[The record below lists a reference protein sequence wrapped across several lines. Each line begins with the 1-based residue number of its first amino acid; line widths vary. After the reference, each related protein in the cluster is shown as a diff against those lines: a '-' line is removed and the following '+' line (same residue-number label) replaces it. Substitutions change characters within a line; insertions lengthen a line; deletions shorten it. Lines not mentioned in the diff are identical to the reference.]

1 MSNCIQTVKFD
12 QFDWIDICNPQ
23 EEELLGIAKSYS
35 LGYLQIR
42 DCLQTGHLPKLEKTE
57 HHEFL
62 LLRAFSAELTDRIT
76 NINELSNKVAFFYN
90 DKQVITIHRA
100 KFTFLKKPELRIQE
114 TEQLVIHFVSEMI
127 KSFSGPSLYL
137 SEQVDQ
143 LEHVIFIKG
152 FNKISLESLYYHK
165 SQTRISKKLL
175 HITQNV
181 LLQWEVKSEHKAALN
196 DVKDLLQ
203 NLILTYDEVTDD
215 SINLMNTYLSVSA
228 QKNNDVMKLLTIF
241 SAFFLPLTF
250 IVGIYGM
257 NFENMP
263 ELRHQNG
270 YFITLGAMAI
280 LIIVIFIWF
289 RKKKIM

>member
-1 MSNCIQTVKFD
+1 MNNCIRTINFEH
-12 QFDWIDICNPQ
+12 FDWIDICNPQ

-42 DCLQTGHLPKLEKTE
+42 DCLQTGHLPKSEKTD

-100 KFTFLKKPELRIQE
+100 NFNFLKKPELKIQQP
-114 TEQLVIHFVSEMI
+114 EQLVIHFVAEMV
-127 KSFSGPSLYL
+127 KTFSGPSLYL

-175 HITQNV
+175 HITHAV
-181 LLQWEVKSEHKAALN
+181 LLQWEVKTENKGALN
-196 DVKDLLQ
+196 DVKDMLQ
-203 NLILTYDEVTDD
+203 SLILTYDEVTDD

-257 NFENMP
+257 NFDNMP
-263 ELRHQNG
+263 ELRHPYG

-280 LIIVIFIWF
+280 LIILIFVWF
-289 RKKKIM
+289 RRKKIM